1 MIGCLRAVALF
12 IGAMFC
18 QWWWNTHFAYWG
30 AAPQLLLV
38 LTILI
43 AARRG
48 PVLGMLAGFGWGL
61 YLDVARAELFG
72 ASALTLTL
80 AAYFAGAAR
89 RQIDLRAAGPLAA
102 MTFLLTWAVFLGHGL
117 LGLVFTKSFEWS
129 GWIAILLT
137 PFLNAAAVIAAAFL
151 WDARRDGRP

>member
-1 MIGCLRAVALF
+1 MIGFARGLALF
-12 IGAMFC
+12 AGAMFL

-30 AAPQLLLV
+30 AAPQFLLV
-38 LTILI
+38 LTILL

-48 PVLGMLAGFGWGL
+48 PILGMLAGFGWGL

-80 AAYFAGAAR
+80 AAYFVGVAR

-102 MTFLLTWAVFLGHGL
+102 MTFLFTWAGFILLGL
-117 LGLVFTKSFEWS
+117 LGLTFTKSFEWS
-129 GWIAILLT
+129 GWIAVTATPLL
-137 PFLNAAAVIAAAFL
+137 NVVAVTVAGLL
-151 WDARRDGRP
+151 WDAREER

>member
-1 MIGCLRAVALF
+1 MIGFLRGIGVF
-12 IGAMFC
+12 FGAMFL

-30 AAPQLLLV
+30 AAPQFLLV
-38 LTILI
+38 LTILL

-72 ASALTLTL
+72 ASALILTL
-80 AAYFAGAAR
+80 AAYFVGIAR
-89 RQIDLRAAGPLAA
+89 RQIDLRALGPLAA
-102 MTFLLTWAVFLGHGL
+102 TTFLFTWGAFVTLGL

-129 GWIAILLT
+129 GWIAVVAT
-137 PFLNAAAVIAAAFL
+137 PFLNVVAATVFALI
-151 WDARRDGRP
+151 WDARDDR

>member
-1 MIGCLRAVALF
+1 MIGLLRGLALF
-12 IGAMFC
+12 IGAMFI

-72 ASALTLTL
+72 ASALILTL
-80 AAYFAGAAR
+80 AAYFVGVTR
-89 RQIDLRAAGPLAA
+89 RQIDLRAAGPLAVT
-102 MTFLLTWAVFLGHGL
+102 TFLFTWASLIGLGL
-117 LGLVFTKSFEWS
+117 LGLIFTKSFELG
-129 GWIAILLT
+129 GWIAILAT
-137 PFLNAAAVIAAAFL
+137 PFLNVAMVTVVALV
-151 WDARRDGRP
+151 WDAREGR

>member
-1 MIGCLRAVALF
+1 VTGFLRGAVLF
-12 IGAMFC
+12 LGAMFL

-30 AAPQLLLV
+30 AAPQFLLV

-43 AARRG
+43 ATRRG

-72 ASALTLTL
+72 SSALILTV
-80 AAYFAGAAR
+80 AAYVAGVVR

-102 MTFLLTWAVFLGHGL
+102 TTFLFTWAGFFAQGL
-117 LGLVFTKSFEWS
+117 LGLAFTKSFES
-129 GWIAILLT
+129 PGWMSLLLT
-137 PFLNAAAVIAAAFL
+137 PFFNAMVVTAGAVL
-151 WDARRDGRP
+151 WDSRGKS

>member
-1 MIGCLRAVALF
+1 MIGFLRGAALF
-12 IGAMFC
+12 LGAMFL

-30 AAPQLLLV
+30 AAPQFLLA

-72 ASALTLTL
+72 ASALILTL
-80 AAYFAGAAR
+80 AAYFAGVAR

-102 MTFLLTWAVFLGHGL
+102 TTFLFTWGGFLAQGVLGL
-117 LGLVFTKSFEWS
+117 LFTKSFES
-129 GWIAILLT
+129 PGWMSLLLT
-137 PFLNAAAVIAAAFL
+137 PFLNAAVVTAASVI
-151 WDARRDGRP
+151 WDPRGDR

>member
-1 MIGCLRAVALF
+1 MIGFARGFVVF
-12 IGAMFC
+12 IAAMFA

-30 AAPQLLLV
+30 AAPQFLLV

-80 AAYFAGAAR
+80 AAYFVGVTR
-89 RQIDLRAAGPLAA
+89 RQVDLRAPGSLAA
-102 MTFLLTWAVFLGHGL
+102 TTFLFTWAGFIGLGL

-129 GWIAILLT
+129 GWVAILVT
-137 PFLNAAAVIAAAFL
+137 PFLNALAVTVVSLL
-151 WDARRDGRP
+151 WDARGDR

>member
-1 MIGCLRAVALF
+1 MIGFLRAVALF
-12 IGAMFC
+12 VVAMFM

-30 AAPQLLLV
+30 AAPQFLLV

-48 PVLGMLAGFGWGL
+48 PVIGMLAGFGWGL

-80 AAYFAGAAR
+80 AAYFVGVAR
-89 RQIDLRAAGPLAA
+89 RQIDLRAPGPLAA
-102 MTFLLTWAVFLGHGL
+102 TTILFTWAAFLGQGT
-117 LGLVFTKSFEWS
+117 LGLVFTKSFES
-129 GWIAILLT
+129 PGWMSVVLT
-137 PFLNAAAVIAAAFL
+137 PFLNAAAVTAASLA
-151 WDARRDGRP
+151 WDARGDR

>member
-1 MIGCLRAVALF
+1 MIGFLRGLALF
-12 IGAMFC
+12 VGAMFM

-30 AAPQLLLV
+30 AAPQFLLV

-48 PVLGMLAGFGWGL
+48 AVLGMLAGFGWGL

-72 ASALTLTL
+72 ASALILTL
-80 AAYFAGAAR
+80 AAYFVGVAR

-102 MTFLLTWAVFLGHGL
+102 TTFLFTWGAFVGLGL
-117 LGLVFTKSFEWS
+117 LGLVFTKSFEWG
-129 GWIAILLT
+129 GWIPMSLT
-137 PFLNAAAVIAAAFL
+137 PFLNVFAVTAAAVI
-151 WDARRDGRP
+151 WDAREER

>member
-1 MIGCLRAVALF
+1 MIGLLRGLALF
-12 IGAMFC
+12 IGAMFM

-30 AAPQLLLV
+30 AAPQFLFV

-48 PVLGMLAGFGWGL
+48 PVPGMLAGFGWGL

-80 AAYFAGAAR
+80 AAYFVGVAR

-102 MTFLLTWAVFLGHGL
+102 ATFLFTWASFIGLGL

-129 GWIAILLT
+129 GWVAILVT
-137 PFLNAAAVIAAAFL
+137 PFLNAAAVTAAALL
-151 WDARRDGRP
+151 WDARGDR

>member
-1 MIGCLRAVALF
+1 MISAVRGFVLF
-12 IGAMFC
+12 IGAMFL

-30 AAPQLLLV
+30 AAPQFLLV

-48 PVLGMLAGFGWGL
+48 PVLGMLAGFVWGL

-72 ASALTLTL
+72 ASALTMTL
-80 AAYFAGAAR
+80 AAYFVGVAR

-102 MTFLLTWAVFLGHGL
+102 TTLLFSWAAFLGHGL
-117 LGLVFTKSFEWS
+117 LGLTFTKSFES
-129 GWIAILLT
+129 PGWIPLLIT
-137 PFLNAAAVIAAAFL
+137 PFLNAVVVIAASVL
-151 WDARRDGRP
+151 WDARDDR

>member
-1 MIGCLRAVALF
+1 MIGFLRGLAIF
-12 IGAMFC
+12 IGAMFM
-18 QWWWNTHFAYWG
+18 QWWWNTHCSYWG
-30 AAPQLLLV
+30 AAPQFLLV

-48 PVLGMLAGFGWGL
+48 PVLGMFAGFGWGL

-80 AAYFAGAAR
+80 VAYLVGVAR

-102 MTFLLTWAVFLGHGL
+102 ATFLFTWAGFIGLGL
-117 LGLVFTKSFEWS
+117 LGLIFTKTFEWS
-129 GWIAILLT
+129 GWIAVTAT
-137 PFLNAAAVIAAAFL
+137 PFLNAATVTVAALA
-151 WDARRDGRP
+151 WDAREDR

>member
-1 MIGCLRAVALF
+1 MIGFIRGLVIF
-12 IGAMFC
+12 IGAMFV

-30 AAPQLLLV
+30 AAPQFLLV

-72 ASALTLTL
+72 ASALILTL
-80 AAYFAGAAR
+80 AAYFVGITR

-102 MTFLLTWAVFLGHGL
+102 TTFLFTWASFIGLGL
-117 LGLVFTKSFEWS
+117 LGLTFTKSFEWG
-129 GWIAILLT
+129 GWIAIVTT
-137 PFLNAAAVIAAAFL
+137 PFLNVATVTVATLA
-151 WDARRDGRP
+151 WDAREDR

>member
-1 MIGCLRAVALF
+1 MIGFLRGLAIF
-12 IGAMFC
+12 IGAMFV

-30 AAPQLLLV
+30 AAPQFLLV

-48 PVLGMLAGFGWGL
+48 AVLGMLAGFGWGI

-80 AAYFAGAAR
+80 AAYFVGIIR
-89 RQIDLRAAGPLAA
+89 RQVDLRAPGPLAA
-102 MTFLLTWAVFLGHGL
+102 TTFLCTLAAFIGLGL
-117 LGLVFTKSFEWS
+117 LGLTFTKSFEWS
-129 GWIAILLT
+129 WIPALMT
-137 PFLNAAAVIAAAFL
+137 PFLNAAVVTAASLA
-151 WDARRDGRP
+151 WDARGNR

>member
-1 MIGCLRAVALF
+1 MIALVRGLLLF
-12 IGAMFC
+12 VLAMFG

-30 AAPQLLLV
+30 AAPQFLLV

-48 PVLGMLAGFGWGL
+48 PIAGMLAGFGWGL

-80 AAYFAGAAR
+80 AAYFVGVAR

-102 MTFLLTWAVFLGHGL
+102 TTFLFTYAAFLGQGL
-117 LGLVFTKSFEWS
+117 LGLIFTKSFES
-129 GWIAILLT
+129 PGWLPLLLT
-137 PFLNAAAVIAAAFL
+137 PVLNALAAMVVSL
-151 WDARRDGRP
+151 VWDARGDR